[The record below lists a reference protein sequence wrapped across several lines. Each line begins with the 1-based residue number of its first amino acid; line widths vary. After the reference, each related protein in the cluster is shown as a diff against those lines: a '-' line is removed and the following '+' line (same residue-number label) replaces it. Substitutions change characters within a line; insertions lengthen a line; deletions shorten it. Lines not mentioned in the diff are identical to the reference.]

1 VASLH
6 VAVGDFPKAMELL
19 KKQLAVENFEPLRQL
34 FIDVF
39 TLNKMK
45 IQTLPHISPLDYTLR
60 NANSQPLVVVNLNAL
75 NNKYTSGIELTTKGE
90 FA

>member
-1 VASLH
+1 VTGALRKNPLVASLH

-19 KKQLAVENFEPLRQL
+19 KKQLAIENFEPMRQL

-45 IQTLPHISPLDYTLR
+45 T
-60 NANSQPLVVVNLNAL
+60 
-75 NNKYTSGIELTTKGE
+75 
-90 FA
+90 

>member
-1 VASLH
+1 VPPSQGSDPITGSLRKNPLVASLH

-19 KKQLAVENFEPLRQL
+19 KKQLAIENFEPMRQL

-45 IQTLPHISPLDYTLR
+45 I
-60 NANSQPLVVVNLNAL
+60 
-75 NNKYTSGIELTTKGE
+75 
-90 FA
+90 

>member
-1 VASLH
+1 VPPSQGSDPVTGALRKNPLVASLH

-19 KKQLAVENFEPLRQL
+19 KKQLAIENFEPMRQL

-45 IQTLPHISPLDYTLR
+45 I
-60 NANSQPLVVVNLNAL
+60 
-75 NNKYTSGIELTTKGE
+75 
-90 FA
+90 